1 MKTDIEL
8 QSDVL
13 EELRWEPAVA
23 FAGITVLAKDGV
35 VTLTGTVPFFAEKL
49 AAERATRRVKG
60 VKAIAEELSV
70 RVLEYHNHKDT
81 DIAESVANALKW
93 HVWVPDSVQATVE
106 KGWVSLNGQVKWQY
120 QRNAAEDA
128 VRYLSGVVGISN
140 KIAVNPGIEPSDVRT
155 AIEGALK
162 RDAQIDSDNIKVST
176 AGGKVTLTGKIHSW
190 NQRDDAGWAAWS
202 APGVNE
208 VQNDLAVSY

>member
-1 MKTDIEL
+1 MLVDARTGKLRTRSLFASIDNVGRLREGAFSRLSPLYLPPQMWQKAFMKTDIEL

-60 VKAIAEELSV
+60 VKAIVEELSV

-128 VRYLSGVVGISN
+128 VRYCPAWLEFQTRSLLIPVLSRPTYVPQLRV
-140 KIAVNPGIEPSDVRT
+140 P
-155 AIEGALK
+155 
-162 RDAQIDSDNIKVST
+162 
-176 AGGKVTLTGKIHSW
+176 
-190 NQRDDAGWAAWS
+190 
-202 APGVNE
+202 
-208 VQNDLAVSY
+208 

>member
-13 EELRWEPAVA
+13 EELRWEPAVT
-23 FAGITVLAKDGV
+23 FEGITVSAKDGV
-35 VTLTGTVPFFAEKL
+35 ITLTGTVPFFAEKL

-60 VKAIAEELSV
+60 VKAIAEDLSV
-70 RVLEYHNHKDT
+70 RVFEYHNHKDT
-81 DIAESVANALKW
+81 EIAASVANALKW
-93 HVWVPDSVQATVE
+93 HVWVPDWVQATVE

-140 KIAVNPGIEPSDVRT
+140 DISVNPGIEPSDVRK

-176 AGGKVTLTGKIHSW
+176 AGGKVTLSGKIHSW
-190 NQRDDAGWAAWS
+190 NQRDDASWAAWS

-208 VQNDLAVSY
+208 VQNDLAVTY